1 MFDPTSRYYGIPV
14 ATMNLPQPDGSTL
27 AVSYA
32 RRRFVPSPAGM
43 TVLVQVAVQA
53 GDRPDTITAATLHDP
68 TQYWRV
74 CDANLVMD
82 PAELTA
88 QPGRVVTIAMP
99 QS

>member
-1 MFDPTSRYYGIPV
+1 MFNTTSRYYGIAV
-14 ATMNLPQPDGSTL
+14 GTMNLPQPDGTTL

-32 RRRFVPSPAGM
+32 RRRFLPSPTGM
-43 TVLVQVAVQA
+43 TVLLQYTVQA
-53 GDRPDTITAATLHDP
+53 GDRPDTITASTLHDP